1 MWRDTA
7 WLFDIVRAA
16 RKAREYVAEMQR
28 DAFLE
33 STLHQDAVI
42 RQLEVIGEATKR
54 LSAEARDRYPS
65 VSWRRMAGL
74 RDVLVHEYDQID
86 MGLVWKIVQEEL
98 GPLIDAIEPTLPPP
112 DVLDEPS

>member
-54 LSAEARDRYPS
+54 LSAETRDRYPLLP
-65 VSWRRMAGL
+65 VRLDWRR
-74 RDVLVHEYDQID
+74 R
-86 MGLVWKIVQEEL
+86 
-98 GPLIDAIEPTLPPP
+98 LPSVATQACPAARCRCQ
-112 DVLDEPS
+112 